1 MATDAVSPRPAPEF
15 GRGVV
20 RGAIAVA
27 LATVVG
33 VTAWWA
39 GERAHANDTSGRP
52 LLVTEAVRSVLTAAT
67 PALWLTGLMWCSIV
81 KRGRRAALGMFLV
94 GSGLAVGGITIAG
107 VRSAAAEDLTIDQGG
122 GPVLVALPLGAFA
135 VLMVISGLIV
145 MATARAASS
154 RPVAVPT

>member
-1 MATDAVSPRPAPEF
+1 
-15 GRGVV
+15 
-20 RGAIAVA
+20 
-27 LATVVG
+27 
-33 VTAWWA
+33 
-39 GERAHANDTSGRP
+39 
-52 LLVTEAVRSVLTAAT
+52 
-67 PALWLTGLMWCSIV
+67 
-81 KRGRRAALGMFLV
+81 MFLV